1 MHVVLRGATVVDG
14 SGAPAR
20 AGDGE
25 VVDGCIVK
33 VGTVRKVPDAET
45 VDLSGL
51 MLAPGFVDLHTHF
64 DSQVFWDSDLTPS
77 PWHGVTTAIQGNC
90 GFGIAPTRPDDR
102 DAVMEMLGLVEGM
115 DMRTLRQGI
124 DWRFETFPEYLDVIR
139 QLPKR
144 INLGAMVPHSVIR
157 VFVMGVDAAY
167 SRAATSDEKARIKA
181 VVREAMDAGA
191 MGVSTSQAPAHV
203 GPRGVPVPSRW
214 SDQDEIR
221 GMVEVIAD
229 VGRGIAEITFGK
241 LFQID
246 EAAQLSK
253 DL

>member
-20 AGDGE
+20 AGDVE
-25 VVDGCIVK
+25 VVDGRIVK
-33 VGTVRKVPDAET
+33 VGTVGKVPDAET

-64 DSQVFWDSDLTPS
+64 DSQVFWDGDLTPS

-90 GFGIAPTRPDDR
+90 GFGIAPTRPRDR
-102 DAVMEMLGLVEGM
+102 EAVMEMLGLVEGM
-115 DMRTLRQGI
+115 DLRTLQQGI
-124 DWRFETFPEYLDVIR
+124 DWRFESFPEYLDVLR
-139 QLPKR
+139 TLPKR
-144 INLGAMVPHSVIR
+144 INLGAMLPHSVVR
-157 VFVMGVDAAY
+157 VFVMGVEAAY
-167 SRAATSDEKARIKA
+167 SHAATDEEKTAIAA
-181 VVREAMDAGA
+181 VVRQAMDAGA
-191 MGVSTSQAPAHV
+191 MAVSTSQAPAHV

-214 SDQDEIR
+214 ADQDEIR
-221 GMVEVIAD
+221 RMVAVLAD

-246 EAAQLSK
+246 EAAQLSM
-253 DL
+253 D